1 MGDWDVE
8 KLKKIVE
15 EELKCFNENESPD
28 KSELPNDEV
37 LEKLHQAIKDSSLF
51 QHSYSSIDKKSSG
64 IEIESI
70 DGIPQNVSD
79 EPVETEESETVNE
92 ISDYPRGNLYGDA
105 LHHIFEK
112 LDFVEIGKMPLDN
125 AQSDLKLKQLV
136 TDSFLSQGLPIG
148 RHPDWMTNQKT
159 GESFKLNELDSNKRR
174 AEMEFRLKANEKG
187 GVVADRLK
195 TFCKGFMD
203 LVFVREDNSGCPY
216 YSVLDWKSNLLAKYD
231 SVASFEAVRDH
242 YSIQM
247 VLYSYCLIQWLSCIM
262 HKDPKA
268 VFNENFGGI
277 YYVFARGCKE
287 DEGDGIYAHTWESFD
302 KLKSAYEELEGK
314 MYE

>member
-1 MGDWDVE
+1 MT
-8 KLKKIVE
+8 L
-15 EELKCFNENESPD
+15 D
-28 KSELPNDEV
+28 K
-37 LEKLHQAIKDSSLF
+37 
-51 QHSYSSIDKKSSG
+51 
-64 IEIESI
+64 
-70 DGIPQNVSD
+70 
-79 EPVETEESETVNE
+79 
-92 ISDYPRGNLYGDA
+92 
-105 LHHIFEK
+105 
-112 LDFVEIGKMPLDN
+112 
-125 AQSDLKLKQLV
+125 AQSDSELKKLV
-136 TDSFLSQGLPIG
+136 EDSFLSQGLAIG
-148 RHPDWMTNQKT
+148 RHPDWMTKTIDIVWNTMNAVFPEIHGSQKT
-159 GESFKLNELDSNKRR
+159 GKPFKLNELASDKRR

-203 LVFVREDNSGCPY
+203 LVFVRENEPGHPY

-231 SVASFEAVRDH
+231 STASFEAVRDH

-262 HKDPKA
+262 HKEPKD

-277 YYVFARGCKE
+277 YYVFARGCK
-287 DEGDGIYAHTWESFD
+287 DGEGDGIYAHTWESFD